1 MKERMFSAMLVLLI
15 LVAAIACGSSEQE
28 ITGQE
33 LIDGILASAENQ
45 ATYRWEMNMGFT
57 MSGTLEGEYGEMDY
71 SMDNNGVV
79 DMTAQEMQM
88 DMTTTMNV
96 RANTQ
101 SEETVIAKVYVI
113 DDMAYIGIVSQVT
126 STEWV
131 KGDASEDF
139 WEQDSVSQI
148 MELCYGAEAEIL
160 GTETVKGIDCYKA
173 EISPGMD
180 ELLEFMRS
188 RIEKEGLPAELTENS
203 ISSYSI
209 KGWFAKDTFFPV
221 KVHEELDLTLDIEGD
236 EAIYHFILDGVF
248 YDWNESVS
256 IELPPEAE
264 EAEYIGPMDM

>member
-1 MKERMFSAMLVLLI
+1 MKRRVFSVVLVLLM
-15 LVAAIACGSSEQE
+15 VTAAIACGSSEQE

-45 ATYRWEMNMGFT
+45 TTYRWEMNMGFT
-57 MSGTLEGEYGEMDY
+57 MSGTFEGEYGEMDY

-79 DMTAQEMQM
+79 DMTAQEMEM
-88 DMTTTMNV
+88 DMTTIMNV

-101 SEETVIAKVYVI
+101 SEETGIAKAYVM
-113 DDMAYIGIVSQVT
+113 DDMAFVGIVSQVAP
-126 STEWV
+126 TEWV
-131 KGDASEDF
+131 TGDVSGDF

-148 MELCYGAEAEIL
+148 IELCRGAEAKIL

-180 ELLEFMRS
+180 ELLEYMRS

-203 ISSYSI
+203 ISSYSM

-236 EAIYHFILDGVF
+236 EATYHFILDGVF

-264 EAEYIGPMDM
+264 EAEYIGPIDI